1 MNDLLRTAIKQD
13 SMQPRELVSIG
24 QKKGAF
30 RLPVGYLNRGS
41 LVGAMIA
48 PPMITPK
55 TNIIS
60 TAMTAFSG
68 MLPLCISTMKDKNI
82 MSTIALLGPSKN
94 SLSIL
99 DILFPYKKMGSLSAP
114 LVGLGLDLSYKIFK

>member
-13 SMQPRELVSIG
+13 SMQPRELVSVG

-41 LVGAMIA
+41 LVGAMIT

-55 TNIIS
+55 TNIIN
-60 TAMTAFSG
+60 TAITAFSG

-99 DILFPYKKMGSLSAP
+99 DILFPQKNGGPFSPPS
-114 LVGLGLDLSYKIFK
+114 GFRI

>member
-55 TNIIS
+55 TNIIN
-60 TAMTAFSG
+60 TAITAFSG

-99 DILFPYKKMGSLSAP
+99 DILLPQKMGSLAAP